1 MHLRCYVFATGDEV
15 YTETGGGI
23 HTGVLTCVSL
33 ILYCIS
39 GGDNKK
45 SDRDQLNSVT
55 GSNNFGKGG
64 GGGLNVINN

>member
-1 MHLRCYVFATGDEV
+1 MIR
-15 YTETGGGI
+15 
-23 HTGVLTCVSL
+23 
-33 ILYCIS
+33 YCIS

-64 GGGLNVINN
+64 GGGLNVIITGFNN